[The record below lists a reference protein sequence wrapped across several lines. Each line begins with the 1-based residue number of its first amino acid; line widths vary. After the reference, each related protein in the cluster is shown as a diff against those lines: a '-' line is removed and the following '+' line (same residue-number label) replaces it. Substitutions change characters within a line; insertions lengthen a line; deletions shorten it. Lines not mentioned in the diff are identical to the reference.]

1 MKVILLQDVAKIG
14 RKNAIVNVPDGYAQ
28 NQLIPRR
35 LAKPATPEN
44 LKAALR
50 EAENKKASE
59 AALLAKYEA
68 TKKALKDLK
77 ISIAAPNKNQ
87 QGHLFAAIQ
96 KGEVVDAI
104 NKAGIVV
111 DPAMINLPRQ
121 IKETGE
127 HEVNLTHGSHKSTF
141 IIKVE

>member
-14 RKNAIVNVPDGYAQ
+14 RKNAVVEVPDGYAQ

-35 LAKPATPEN
+35 MAKPATPEN
-44 LKAALR
+44 LKAAQVL
-50 EAENKKASE
+50 AKNKEASE
-59 AALLAKYEA
+59 ATSAAKYEA
-68 TKKALKDLK
+68 TKKALADTKVT
-77 ISIAAPNKNQ
+77 IVAPNKNK

-96 KGEVVDAI
+96 KGQVIEAI

-111 DPAMINLPRQ
+111 DPDMVELPRP
-121 IKETGE
+121 IKEVGE
-127 HEVNLTHGSHKSTF
+127 HEIKLSHGDKSGTF